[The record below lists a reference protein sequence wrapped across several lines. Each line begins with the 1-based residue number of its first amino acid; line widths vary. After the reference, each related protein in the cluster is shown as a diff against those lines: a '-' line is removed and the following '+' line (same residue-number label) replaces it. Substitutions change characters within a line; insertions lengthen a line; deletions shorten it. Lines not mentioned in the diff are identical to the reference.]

1 MNLSFKSFKGEE
13 IETVFEALA
22 NLRITVFRDYPY
34 LYEGTVA
41 YENEYLK
48 TYSKSARSLLFAVYD
63 AERIVGATTCI
74 PLSDESEE
82 VKKPFQEAGLNIE
95 TIFYFGESILLQPYR
110 GLGIGNRFFDEREKH
125 AQSFGT
131 FNMTCFCSVV
141 RPDDHPLRPKE
152 YQPHDKFWT
161 KRGYQKNVSLQSQ
174 FEWLDI
180 NQSVSTSKPMIY
192 WTKEI

>member
-1 MNLSFKSFKGEE
+1 MNLSFKCFKGTE

-48 TYSKSARSLLFAVYD
+48 IYSKSARSLLFAVYD
-63 AERIVGATTCI
+63 GEKMVGATTCI

-82 VKKPFQEAGLNIE
+82 VKKPFREAGLNIE

-125 AQSFGT
+125 AHSFGN
-131 FNMTCFCSVV
+131 FKMTCFCSVV
-141 RPDDHPLRPKE
+141 RPDNHPLRPQE

-161 KRGYQKNVSLQSQ
+161 KRGYQKNASLQSQ

-180 NQSVSTSKPMIY
+180 KESVSTSKPMIY
-192 WTKEI
+192 WIKEI